1 MLRKSCDHFFD
12 WLQCWPNSH
21 DSAACSSESFV
32 SEIKCH
38 LTDMMR
44 WPGEFC
50 VHFANQT
57 NTRNEKSDC
66 GSLGHWPMNILS
78 HPILL
83 LSCYNNEPFPGRLN
97 CLPIFIVKLFF
108 SSHFCFFLHCRPGW
122 LGIRCKQV
130 KDKHWRVNKQ
140 SPESQHQCQHYL
152 GQNVRPAK
160 YWVSPLHF
168 TRIYPLVNVDG
179 VLVYQ
184 LVLCSLRKACF

>member
-1 MLRKSCDHFFD
+1 
-12 WLQCWPNSH
+12 
-21 DSAACSSESFV
+21 
-32 SEIKCH
+32 
-38 LTDMMR
+38 
-44 WPGEFC
+44 
-50 VHFANQT
+50 
-57 NTRNEKSDC
+57 
-66 GSLGHWPMNILS
+66 MNIPF

-83 LSCYNNEPFPGRLN
+83 LSCYNKEPFPGRLN

-130 KDKHWRVNKQ
+130 EDKHCRVNKQ

-160 YWVSPLHF
+160 YWVSPLHSA
-168 TRIYPLVNVDG
+168 RIFPLVNVDG

-184 LVLCSLRKACF
+184 LVLCSLRKAFFFKVQTTNKNTKMEWKQIRNMEDILIVKCNDEDSI

>member
-1 MLRKSCDHFFD
+1 
-12 WLQCWPNSH
+12 
-21 DSAACSSESFV
+21 
-32 SEIKCH
+32 
-38 LTDMMR
+38 
-44 WPGEFC
+44 
-50 VHFANQT
+50 
-57 NTRNEKSDC
+57 
-66 GSLGHWPMNILS
+66 MNIPF

-130 KDKHWRVNKQ
+130 KDKHCRVNKQ

-160 YWVSPLHF
+160 YWVSPLHSA
-168 TRIYPLVNVDG
+168 RIYPLVNVDG

-184 LVLCSLRKACF
+184 LVLCSLRKAFFLKFKPPTKIQKWSENKSETWKTSWSSNCDDENSIYKCLFLL